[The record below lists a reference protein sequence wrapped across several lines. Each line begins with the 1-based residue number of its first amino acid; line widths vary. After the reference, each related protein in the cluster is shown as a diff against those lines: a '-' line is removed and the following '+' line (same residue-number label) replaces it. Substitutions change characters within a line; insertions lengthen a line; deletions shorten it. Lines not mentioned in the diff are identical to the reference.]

1 MQALIFGWGTYG
13 KTLRRGLEKYYGI
26 DIVAVCDNDEN
37 KWWGGGRCT
46 VNDARKVKIN

>member
-37 KWWGGGRCT
+37 KWGSSCYS
-46 VNDARKVKIN
+46 ARKVIRNFL